1 MTPNDDFASLFN
13 TTGQAGG
20 SVKRLR
26 KGELVEGVV
35 VQIASDCVYV
45 DVGTPSEARV
55 DKSSLLDE
63 KGELRVKV
71 GDPIQATVVDAR
83 PNSLRLS
90 VGFGK
95 GSALDTSS
103 LRLAMETRT
112 SVTGKVVKAQKGG
125 LEIDLA
131 GIRGFC
137 PASQIELS
145 YVQDLSVYEGQDL
158 EFLVAELREGGRDVV
173 LSRRQLLDMRRQ
185 QAFADA
191 RAKLSQGAEVDG
203 VVKSVSRHGVVVDVG
218 GIDGFVHISEMAH
231 HRVERPEALAPIGTP
246 VRVLVLGF
254 ETTDRGERL
263 RLSIR
268 QTADANAAAEAVAAQ
283 KVDPVKDEILEGTVA
298 KAIPGGLIVR
308 TAKGEGFVPQRE
320 LELAPGADHRR
331 AYPVGSTLK
340 VVVVSK
346 DVARGRFTF
355 SVRNVAHVE
364 ERKNYETFSGQ
375 GKASSSS
382 AFGSF
387 GELLKSHLDKSVAA
401 RPAQPAAGNKPKGR

>member
-13 TTGQAGG
+13 TKGQTGG

-45 DVGTPSEARV
+45 DVGTPSEARI
-55 DKSSLLDE
+55 DKGSLTNE
-63 KGELRVKV
+63 QGELRVKV
-71 GDPIQATVVDAR
+71 GDAVQATVIDAR

-90 VGFGK
+90 VGFGR
-95 GSALDTSS
+95 GSTLDTTS

-125 LEIDLA
+125 LEIDLS
-131 GIRGFC
+131 GVRGFC

-145 YVQDLSVYEGQDL
+145 YVQDLSVYEGQEL
-158 EFLVAELREGGRDVV
+158 EFLVAEIREGGRDVV
-173 LSRRQLLDMRRQ
+173 LSRRQLLDLRRQ
-185 QAFADA
+185 QAFAEA
-191 RAKLSQGAEVDG
+191 RSKLSQGAEVDG
-203 VVKSVSRHGVVVDVG
+203 VVKSVSRHGIVVDVG

-231 HRVERPEALAPIGTP
+231 HRVERAEDIANVGTP

-254 ETTDRGERL
+254 EATDRGERL
-263 RLSIR
+263 RLSMR
-268 QTADANAAAEAVAAQ
+268 QTTEANAAAELAATQ
-283 KVDPVKDEILEGTVA
+283 KVDPAKDEILEGTVA

-308 TAKGEGFVPQRE
+308 TTKGEGFVPQRE

-331 AYPVGSTLK
+331 AYPVGSALK
-340 VVVVSK
+340 VVVVSR
-346 DVARGRFTF
+346 DATRGRFTF

-364 ERKNYETFSGQ
+364 ERKNYENFSGK
-375 GKASSSS
+375 GKSASSSS
-382 AFGSF
+382 SFGSF
-387 GELLKSHLDKSVAA
+387 GELLKTHLDKSSSASK
-401 RPAQPAAGNKPKGR
+401 PTAGKPKNR

>member
-1 MTPNDDFASLFN
+1 MNPSDDFASLFN
-13 TTGQAGG
+13 TGPTGG

-35 VQIASDCVYV
+35 VQIAADSVYV
-45 DVGTPSEARV
+45 DVGTPSEARI
-55 DKSSLLDE
+55 DRTSLVDE

-71 GDPIQATVVDAR
+71 GDRIQATVIDAR

-90 VGFGK
+90 VGFGR
-95 GSALDTSS
+95 GATLDTSS

-112 SVTGKVVKAQKGG
+112 SVTGKVTKVQKGG
-125 LEIDLA
+125 LEVDLA

-145 YVQDLSVYEGQDL
+145 YVEDLSIYEGQEL
-158 EFLVAELREGGRDVV
+158 EFLVAEIREGGRDVV
-173 LSRRQLLDMRRQ
+173 LSRRQLLDLRRQ
-185 QAFADA
+185 QAVADA
-191 RAKLSQGAEVDG
+191 RSKLSQGAEVDG
-203 VVKSVSRHGVVVDVG
+203 VVKTILRHGVVVDVG
-218 GIDGFVHISEMAH
+218 GIDGFVHISELAN
-231 HRVERPEALAPIGTP
+231 HRVERPEDITSQGAA

-263 RLSIR
+263 RLSMR
-268 QTADANAAAEAVAAQ
+268 QTSEATASAAAATKSE
-283 KVDPVKDEILEGTVA
+283 PSKDEVLEGTVA
-298 KAIPGGLIVR
+298 KAVAGGLIVR

-331 AYPVGSTLK
+331 AYPVGSALK

-346 DVARGRFTF
+346 DIARGRFTF

-364 ERKNYETFSGQ
+364 ERKNFESFSDQ
-375 GKASSSS
+375 GKSGGRAG
-382 AFGSF
+382 FGSL
-387 GELLKSHLDKSVAA
+387 GELLKGHLDKTKAT
-401 RPAQPAAGNKPKGR
+401 PASKQKSR

>member
-13 TTGQAGG
+13 TQGQTGG

-45 DVGTPSEARV
+45 DVGTPSEARI
-55 DKSSLLDE
+55 DKSSLTNE
-63 KGELRVKV
+63 QGELRVKV
-71 GDPIQATVVDAR
+71 GDAVQATVIDAR

-95 GSALDTSS
+95 GSTLDTTS
-103 LRLAMETRT
+103 LRLAMDTRT

-125 LEIDLA
+125 LEIDLS

-145 YVQDLSVYEGQDL
+145 YVQDLSVYEGQEL
-158 EFLVAELREGGRDVV
+158 EFLVAEIREGGRDVV
-173 LSRRQLLDMRRQ
+173 LSRRQLLDLRRQ
-185 QAFADA
+185 QAFAEA
-191 RAKLSQGAEVDG
+191 RSKLSQGAEVDG

-231 HRVERPEALAPIGTP
+231 HRVERAEDIANVGTP

-254 ETTDRGERL
+254 EATDRGERL
-263 RLSIR
+263 RLSMR
-268 QTADANAAAEAVAAQ
+268 QTAEANAAAEAAAAQ
-283 KVDPVKDEILEGTVA
+283 KVDPAKDEILEGTVA
-298 KAIPGGLIVR
+298 KAIAGGLIVR

-331 AYPVGSTLK
+331 AYPLGSTLK

-346 DVARGRFTF
+346 DATRGRFTF

-364 ERKNYETFSGQ
+364 ERKNFENFSGK
-375 GKASSSS
+375 GKATGSSSN
-382 AFGSF
+382 FGSF
-387 GELLKSHLDKSVAA
+387 GELLKSHLDKSSAA
-401 RPAQPAAGNKPKGR
+401 SKPSAGKPKNR

>member
-1 MTPNDDFASLFN
+1 MTPIDDFASLFN
-13 TTGQAGG
+13 TKGQTGG

-45 DVGTPSEARV
+45 DVGTPSEARI
-55 DKSSLLDE
+55 DKGSLTNE
-63 KGELRVKV
+63 QGELRVKV
-71 GDPIQATVVDAR
+71 GDAVQATVVDAR

-90 VGFGK
+90 VGFGR
-95 GSALDTSS
+95 GSTLDTTS

-112 SVTGKVVKAQKGG
+112 SVTGKVVKSQKGG
-125 LEIDLA
+125 LEIDLS

-145 YVQDLSVYEGQDL
+145 YVQDLSVYEGQEL
-158 EFLVAELREGGRDVV
+158 EFLVAEIREGGRDVV
-173 LSRRQLLDMRRQ
+173 LSRRQLLDLRRQ
-185 QAFADA
+185 QAFAEA
-191 RAKLSQGAEVDG
+191 RSKLSQGAEVDG
-203 VVKSVSRHGVVVDVG
+203 VVKSVSRHGIVVDVG

-231 HRVERPEALAPIGTP
+231 HRVERAEDIANVGTP

-254 ETTDRGERL
+254 EATDRGERL
-263 RLSIR
+263 RLSMR
-268 QTADANAAAEAVAAQ
+268 QTADANAAAELAAAQ
-283 KVDPVKDEILEGTVA
+283 KVDPAKDEILEGTVA

-331 AYPVGSTLK
+331 AYPVGSALK

-346 DVARGRFTF
+346 DATRGRFTF

-364 ERKNYETFSGQ
+364 ERKNYENFSGK
-375 GKASSSS
+375 GTSVSSSS
-382 AFGSF
+382 NFGSF
-387 GELLKSHLDKSVAA
+387 GELLKTHLDKSSGASN
-401 RPAQPAAGNKPKGR
+401 PGAGKPKNR